1 MKSRRFKK
9 SGLFVVLASAAALTL
24 PLLGSSV
31 ASASVPS
38 PNTPTPVSDGV
49 SASTLPNATVFGD
62 TPADTPESVSFIMR
76 LKNASALESAIT
88 HGLKS
93 FVSESQFA
101 KSYGAD
107 ASTISALRSY
117 LTKFGITTT
126 VLSDNV
132 DVQASGTAGEF
143 DSALSVTQKQY
154 HVPRIKGEKGHAA
167 IPAQNVHANSQ
178 SPKLPYFIAGSVL
191 AVLGLTNYSPYSSNA
206 THVPSSL
213 VRPKA
218 LSGSDCADLTGF
230 HSDCNLPSDF
240 SSDYG
245 LTKLTKAG
253 ATGAGQTIGIVT
265 LAALDTDAP
274 AYFWNNVAHVP
285 VTGRTLTVQQIDGGP
300 GAPSYDAGSSE
311 TDLDVEQSGAIA
323 PGANVIVYQAP
334 NTDAGFADAFYTAA
348 SQNTASSVSASWGE
362 SETIIQASV
371 ATGEETSAY
380 QAVFDQAFLEF
391 AAQGQSGFLSSGD
404 SGAYDASADIGTTNL
419 AVDASGD
426 SPYITSAGGTTRPL
440 SETLASEDGTVTAP
454 ISVTKERAW
463 GWDYLWNAVAT
474 VNDLSEADV
483 AVQLISGDGGGFSKL
498 EPTPAYQQGVSG
510 THVYSA
516 VPYLTPTSYDKANG
530 ILLPEQWAFNG
541 SPSVVHGVG
550 TGRAE
555 PDVSTNADPESGY
568 LEYSP
573 SFLDAD
579 GPGPALEGGWG
590 GTSFV
595 APQLN
600 GAAAVIDSSVGHRVG
615 FWNPAMYAAATGS
628 NSPLTPLN
636 SSGTT
641 NDNLYYTGTPGTVY
655 NPATGLG
662 TPNLS
667 ALAVKLGAAA
677 H

>member
-1 MKSRRFKK
+1 MKSRRLKK
-9 SGLFVVLASAAALTL
+9 SGWFVALAGAVAIAF
-24 PLLGSSV
+24 PLAGSSV
-31 ASASVPS
+31 ATASTPS
-38 PNTPTPVSDGV
+38 PSAPTPVSDGV
-49 SASTLPNATVFGD
+49 SASNLPNATVFGD
-62 TPADTPESVSFIMR
+62 TPADTPESVSFI
-76 LKNASALESAIT
+76 LKLRNSSSLESAVT
-88 HGLKS
+88 HGVKS

-101 KSYGAD
+101 KTYGASP
-107 ASTISALRSY
+107 ATIAALRSY
-117 LTKFGITTT
+117 LSKFGITTN

-154 HVPRIKGEKGHAA
+154 HVPRVKGPKGHAS
-167 IPAQNVHANSQ
+167 IPAQTVHANSQ
-178 SPKLPYFIAGSVL
+178 SPRLPYSIANSVL
-191 AVLGLTNYSPYSSNA
+191 AVLGLTNYSPYTSDA
-206 THVPSSL
+206 THIPSSL
-213 VRPKA
+213 IHPKA
-218 LSGSDCADLTGF
+218 LSGSDCAELTGF

-240 SSDYG
+240 ASDYG
-245 LTKLTKAG
+245 LTKLYKGG
-253 ATGAGQTIGIVT
+253 ANGSGQTIGIVT

-274 AYFWNNVAHVP
+274 SYFWNNVSNTP
-285 VTGRTLTVQQIDGGP
+285 STGRTVSVQNIDGGP

-311 TDLDVEQSGAIA
+311 TDLDVEQSGAVA
-323 PGANVIVYQAP
+323 PGSNIIVYQAP

-371 ATGEETSAY
+371 ASGEETSAY
-380 QAVFDQAFLEF
+380 EAVFDQAFLEF

-404 SGAYDASADIGTTNL
+404 SGAYDASADLGTTNL
-419 AVDASGD
+419 SVDASAD

-440 SETLASEDGTVTAP
+440 SETLASEDGTITAP

-474 VNDLSEADV
+474 VNSTSEANV

-516 VPYLTPTSYDKANG
+516 VPYLTPTSYNKDNG
-530 ILLPEQWAFNG
+530 ILLPSQWSFNG
-541 SPSVVHGVG
+541 SPSTVHGVG

-555 PDVSTNADPESGY
+555 PDVSANADPESGY

-600 GAAAVIDSSVGHRVG
+600 GASAVIASSTGHRVG

-636 SSGTT
+636 TSGTS
-641 NDNLYYTGTPGTVY
+641 NDNLFYTGTPGTVY

-667 ALAVKLGAAA
+667 ALARFLGGR
-677 H
+677 